1 MTAIEPGEDDGAEA
15 VEAGRVLFAQDCR
28 FVIAVAG
35 LNQLPPGTLPEVAFA
50 GRSNVGKS
58 SLVNALTGRTTLA
71 RTSNTPGRT
80 QQLIFFD
87 LGGRL
92 MLVDLPGYGYA
103 KVSKSVVEAWNRL
116 LRAYLKGRVGLRRAL
131 VLVDSRHGLKPS
143 DREVMTLLDDAAVPY
158 QVALTKVDKI
168 TQPAMTATV
177 AETEAVLKRH
187 PAAYPAV
194 RTTSA
199 RSGLGIAELRAEL
212 AKLAAPEALR

>member
-1 MTAIEPGEDDGAEA
+1 MTTIEPGEDDGAEA

-35 LNQLPPGTLPEVAFA
+35 LNQLPSGTLPEVAFA

-158 QVALTKVDKI
+158 QVVLTKVDKI

-212 AKLAAPEALR
+212 AKLAAPESLR

>member
-158 QVALTKVDKI
+158 QVVLTKVDKI

-212 AKLAAPEALR
+212 AKLAAPESLR

>member
-1 MTAIEPGEDDGAEA
+1 MTTIEPGEDDGAEA

-158 QVALTKVDKI
+158 QVVLTKVDKI

-177 AETEAVLKRH
+177 AETESALKRH

-212 AKLAAPEALR
+212 AKLAAPESLR

>member
-1 MTAIEPGEDDGAEA
+1 MTTIEPGEDDGAEA

-158 QVALTKVDKI
+158 QVVLTKVDKI

-212 AKLAAPEALR
+212 AKLAAPESLR

>member
-1 MTAIEPGEDDGAEA
+1 MTTIEPGEDDGAEA

-158 QVALTKVDKI
+158 QVVLTKVDKI

>member
-1 MTAIEPGEDDGAEA
+1 MTTIEPVEDDGAEA

-158 QVALTKVDKI
+158 QVVLTKVDKI